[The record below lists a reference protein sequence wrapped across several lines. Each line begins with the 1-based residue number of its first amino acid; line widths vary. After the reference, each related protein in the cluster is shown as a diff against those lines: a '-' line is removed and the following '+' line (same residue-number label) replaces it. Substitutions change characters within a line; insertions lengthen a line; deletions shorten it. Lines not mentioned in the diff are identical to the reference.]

1 MYISFSFYVITSISN
16 ITWIKI
22 NLNPC
27 NSEYTQIQGL
37 FQFTTFSNYQLLQ
50 KLQIGAVS
58 ESWVAPVI
66 EVNFDEKIIFN
77 CLNSL

>member
-1 MYISFSFYVITSISN
+1 MDA
-16 ITWIKI
+16 
-22 NLNPC
+22 
-27 NSEYTQIQGL
+27 
-37 FQFTTFSNYQLLQ
+37 FSNYQLLQ